1 LPCPETNTSSE
12 SGRTPRRQW
21 KKFNKNAV
29 LDCVSNG
36 ATLSANLAS
45 QAHAVQ
51 FPMPSSSQ
59 VSYLTKTADSMDR
72 VIGKAGRRR
81 WGLLGGL
88 AAGVVAA
95 AALAVWLAPGAH
107 SVTVKASETQIAQV
121 RREPF
126 QDYVPVRAAV
136 EPATSVF
143 VTAVEGGQVDQVLA
157 LDGAEVAAGAPLAR
171 LSNPQLRLAVVS
183 QEAAIAGR
191 LGDVS
196 GQELAL
202 QKAQADRER
211 ELAQAT
217 YEMQKARRELDRR
230 QSLHDSGFESDVA
243 LKTAAADAAYAQA
256 RVASLQSGGA
266 RETAIGADQHARI
279 RALSGRLDDNLAAV
293 EASLGALTIKAP
305 VKGRLTNF
313 LLQPGQPLKAGE
325 TVGQVDSE
333 GAYKLTAELDEFY
346 LGRVAVGQAA
356 TADLDGQAIP
366 LKVARVLPQVAQG
379 RFHVEFAFQGPPP
392 AGLRR
397 GQSLDVRLI
406 LGDTRPATTLPNEAW
421 LEGSGGAYAFV
432 VRPDGRHADRRVIT
446 VRRRNPQ
453 QVEVAAGLRPGERV
467 VVSSYAGLAPYAH
480 LILR

>member
-1 LPCPETNTSSE
+1 
-12 SGRTPRRQW
+12 
-21 KKFNKNAV
+21 
-29 LDCVSNG
+29 
-36 ATLSANLAS
+36 
-45 QAHAVQ
+45 
-51 FPMPSSSQ
+51 
-59 VSYLTKTADSMDR
+59 MDR
-72 VIGKAGRRR
+72 AVAKPRRRR
-81 WGLLGGL
+81 WLL
-88 AAGVVAA
+88 AAGVGVAVAVVGA
-95 AALAVWLAPGAH
+95 AVFWLLPAAH
-107 SVTVKASETQIAQV
+107 SIAVKGGETQIAEV

-126 QDYVPVRAAV
+126 QDYVPVRAEAAPLTTV
-136 EPATSVF
+136 Y

-157 LDGAEVAAGAPLAR
+157 LDGSEVAAGAPLAR
-171 LSNPQLRLAVVS
+171 LANPQLKLAVVS
-183 QEAAIAGR
+183 REAEIAGR
-191 LGDVS
+191 MGDVS

-217 YEMQKARRELDRR
+217 YDMQKARRELDRR
-230 QSLHDSGFESDVA
+230 QLLHDHGFEADVV
-243 LKTAAADAAYAQA
+243 LKTAADDAAYAEA
-256 RVASLQSGGA
+256 RVASLKASGT
-266 RETAIGADQHARI
+266 RETSIGADQRARI
-279 RALSGRLDDNLAAV
+279 RALSGRLGDNLAQV
-293 EASLGALTIKAP
+293 QASLDALVVKAP

-313 LLQPGQPLKAGE
+313 VLQPGQPLKAGE

-356 TADLDGQAIP
+356 AADLAGRAIP

-397 GQSLDVRLI
+397 GQTLDVKLV
-406 LGDTRPATTLPNEAW
+406 LGDTQPAVTLPNEAW

-432 VRPDGRHADRRVIT
+432 VSADGRHADRRAIT

-453 QVEVAAGLRPGERV
+453 QVEVGSGLRPGERV
-467 VVSSYAGLAPYAH
+467 VVSSYAGLAPYSH